1 MGTHSERLIMT
12 PNSVPLLLKKVA
24 VCEQLKLSARAL
36 EVMVKAGTFPPPVRM
51 GKHVFWSQVALE
63 NWMTRK
69 FGPQEAW
76 RP

>member
-1 MGTHSERLIMT
+1 MT
-12 PNSVPLLLKKVA
+12 PNSCPLLLKKADVIKR
-24 VCEQLKLSARAL
+24 LDLSARAL

-51 GKHVFWSQVALE
+51 GKFVFWSQLALE